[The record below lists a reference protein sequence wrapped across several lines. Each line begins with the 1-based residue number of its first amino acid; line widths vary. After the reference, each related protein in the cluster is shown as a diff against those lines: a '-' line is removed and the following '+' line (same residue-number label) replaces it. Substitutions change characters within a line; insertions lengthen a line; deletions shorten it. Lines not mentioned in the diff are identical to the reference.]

1 MFVCVCVYVGGGD
14 MQSYLALKLML
25 HIVTAVLWGIKIDVT
40 VVTAVI
46 QGIKGDGIL
55 CYLCLTG
62 D

>member
-1 MFVCVCVYVGGGD
+1 